1 MTADDDRLH
10 RLREG
15 KLRAL
20 VRARP
25 GLPADADLRGH
36 AFAGGSAVQAG
47 DDLWVLVADDAERGF
62 GRALLLAT
70 RHPFAALH
78 VVHEDP
84 AEAPRD
90 ARRAASLTLPTDVW
104 TVEGTELR
112 AAAPAPLPTPPD
124 PPSGP
129 EVAELVGLLT
139 SADVEVV
146 AESGV
151 ITGEI
156 HGLEVARVRIG
167 DDGRPVLDV
176 GVGRFDQEA
185 TALLHADL
193 PTRDAVVRA
202 ASMVRDLRRRD
213 ATPHPVNRLA
223 RERWLRTQ
231 VLERPALV
239 GLEALVPIS
248 PPVPRR
254 NVKEPWPAA
263 AIGHRPSG
271 VPVLVVCT
279 VGVDLTWVPFTVDL
293 LERERPGELLV
304 VLPPRD
310 LLPAQHRLAAL
321 LPVRSTFVP
330 LDGDWPV

>member
-1 MTADDDRLH
+1 MTVDDDRLRH
-10 RLREG
+10 LREA
-15 KLRAL
+15 KLRSL
-20 VRARP
+20 VRTRSVP
-25 GLPADADLRGH
+25 PSGDDLRCD
-36 AFAGGSAVQAG
+36 AFAGGSAVQTG
-47 DDLWVLVADDAERGF
+47 GDLWVLVADDAERGF

-70 RHPFAALH
+70 RHPVAALH
-78 VVHEDP
+78 VVHDDP

-90 ARRAASLTLPTDVW
+90 ARRAASLTLPADVW
-104 TVEGTELR
+104 TVDGAELR
-112 AAAPAPLPTPPD
+112 AVVPAPLPTPAD

-129 EVAELVGLLT
+129 EVGELVALLA
-139 SADVEVV
+139 SAGVEVV

-156 HGLEVARVRIG
+156 RGLEVARVRIG

-193 PTRDAVVRA
+193 PTLDALVRA
-202 ASMVRDLRRRD
+202 ATMVRDLRRRD
-213 ATPHPVNRLA
+213 ASPHPVNRLA
-223 RERWLRTQ
+223 RERWLRAQ

-239 GLEALVPIS
+239 GLEALAPIS

-271 VPVLVVCT
+271 DPVLVVCT
-279 VGVDLTWVPFTVDL
+279 VGFDITWLPFTVDL

-321 LPVRSTFVP
+321 LPVPSTFVS
-330 LDGDWPV
+330 LEGEWPT